1 MGLMR
6 NAYAT
11 HTDYVDFQ
19 GLIPENPHFVPS
31 NVDGIC
37 ERNGKFLIM
46 EWKRPKEKVSKGQ
59 KYLLQ
64 SLAKK
69 EDFMVVIIYGNT
81 DTETIINKYYLV
93 QPDGQCM
100 LAGQGFEMFK
110 SFYKQWYELANG
122 K

>member
-19 GLIPENPHFVPS
+19 GLIEENSHFVPS

-37 ERNGKFLIM
+37 ERNGCFLIM
-46 EWKRPKEKVSKGQ
+46 EWKRPGEKVSKGQ

-64 SLAKK
+64 ALAKK
-69 EDFMVVIIYGNT
+69 ENFMVVIIYGNT

-100 LAGQGFEMFK
+100 LAGQGFSMFK
-110 SFYKQWYELANG
+110 DFYKQWYELANG